1 MATPKYLKGE
11 RHDDVLVVTP
21 YFTHKS
27 FVEPQ
32 VLEEWKHIAE
42 ELAQPEIKHAVVD
55 LGQIAFFG
63 STMLE
68 WMVTIWKT
76 MKAKGGNF
84 AVCCVTDVGREILT
98 VARLN
103 TVWTIAA
110 KREDAINA
118 VRGV

>member
-1 MATPKYLKGE
+1 MTTPKYLKGE
-11 RHDDVLVVTP
+11 RVGEVLVVTP
-21 YFTHKS
+21 FFTHKA
-27 FVEPQ
+27 FTEPQ
-32 VLEEWKHIAE
+32 VLDEWKNIAGELE
-42 ELAQPEIKHAVVD
+42 EPEIKHAVVD

-76 MKAKGGNF
+76 MKSKGGNF
-84 AVCCVTDVGREILT
+84 AVCNLSDVGKEILA

-103 TVWTIAA
+103 TVWEIAA
-110 KREDAINA
+110 TRDDAINA